1 MNYGASIMTN
11 RRPLPY
17 RRACENFSTK
27 LPGLDRQVT
36 MTIGYYIDG
45 TPGEVFV
52 SDVKAGT
59 HADAMTRDCAVLL
72 SLCLQHG
79 IPVETVAKT
88 ITREPDGAPSSVMG
102 VLIDHLKKER
112 K

>member
-1 MNYGASIMTN
+1 MTN

-17 RRACENFSTK
+17 RRACENFSIQI
-27 LPGLDRQVT
+27 PGLNRHVT
-36 MTIGYYIDG
+36 MTVGFYVDG

-59 HADAMTRDCAVLL
+59 HADAMTRDCAILL
-72 SLCLQHG
+72 SLCMQHG
-79 IPVETVAKT
+79 VPVQTIANA
-88 ITREPDGAPSSVMG
+88 ITRDPDGAPSSVIG